1 MGQQIVVDTD
11 YLLDTTK
18 SIRDTS
24 SEITESIL
32 TLQNLST
39 ELTAFVNDES
49 MNKFKISFSN
59 FTSNLFNVTKILDSI
74 SGNISNLAKDYDEMD
89 NTEASELKHFV
100 SEDEAQQ

>member
-89 NTEASELKHFV
+89 NTEASELKQFV